1 MRRVLRVG
9 WMMFTLCMLS
19 GCIQSEDRSNNM
31 VELQPATPMDSL
43 DALRAEL
50 RTKELD
56 QPFQATEPTV
66 DDFTFQI
73 PEAWRKLITV
83 EQYAAVHHEDAHR
96 DENAKQS
103 DSTENLKSANSATH
117 ENRNSTKNSKSQTSD
132 ETLNSVDT
140 SEKKTMASVESM
152 DPSMESGYSASAE
165 GIDPTK
171 ESNMTASDPQTPYA
185 KYEVNFLYTP
195 KQSGLLKTSMLKIMV
210 FDIGEWKRAEQG
222 GGIPQVSLLTE
233 TSKLVYA
240 VNLPKANP
248 YPNGDDHL
256 MYDKLLLSFQDVK
269 RAFTLPG

>member
-1 MRRVLRVG
+1 
-9 WMMFTLCMLS
+9 
-19 GCIQSEDRSNNM
+19 M
-31 VELQPATPMDSL
+31 VELQPATPMNSL
-43 DALRAEL
+43 DGLRAEV
-50 RTKELD
+50 RAKGLD
-56 QPFQATEPTV
+56 QPFKATEPTV
-66 DDFTFQI
+66 DDFTFQL
-73 PEAWRKLITV
+73 PEAWRELITV
-83 EQYAAVHHEDAHR
+83 EQYAAVHHEDAYR
-96 DENAKQS
+96 DENAEQS

-140 SEKKTMASVESM
+140 SGNKTMARAEGI
-152 DPSMESGYSASAE
+152 DPSMESGYSASAEGIDPSIESGYSASAE

-195 KQSGLLKTSMLKIMV
+195 KQSGLLKASMLKIMV
-210 FDIGEWKRAEQG
+210 FDIGEWKRAEQV

-240 VNLPKANP
+240 VNLPTANP
-248 YPNGDDHL
+248 YPDGDDHL
-256 MYDKLLLSFQDVK
+256 MYDKLLLSFHDVK